1 MTGVNRNENRRIDE
15 RESKTTGVNL
25 ARIER
30 ESCENRVRTENLKTR
45 IENRKRES
53 RIEKR
58 ESRINENCN
67 ENLQNENLQNENR
80 KVVELWLPQLCVQL
94 YDMVSNVFVSDS
106 KRHTILAPYGL

>member
-58 ESRINENCN
+58 ESRNNENC
-67 ENLQNENLQNENR
+67 NENLQNENR